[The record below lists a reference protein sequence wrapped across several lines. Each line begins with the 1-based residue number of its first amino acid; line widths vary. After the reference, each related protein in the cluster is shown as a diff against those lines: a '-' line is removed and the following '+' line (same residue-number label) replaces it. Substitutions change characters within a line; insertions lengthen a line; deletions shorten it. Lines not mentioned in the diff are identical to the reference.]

1 MSNQPGKSA
10 IKLPEKLSYGCGD
23 FASSM
28 FWKLFAI
35 YLPIFYTDTFG
46 ISAAAMGTMF
56 LFTRIWDTVT
66 DPIMGV
72 LADRTNS
79 RFGKYRPY
87 LLYMAIPFAVLGV
100 LMFST
105 PDLSTTGKLIYAYVT
120 YSLMWLAYTAIN
132 VPYATLMGVMT
143 NKPKVRT
150 SLASYRMV
158 GAFAGGLFITATA
171 NYFISTFGDGTTTDP
186 VGYRW
191 AITLYAVL
199 AAIFFFLTFIG
210 TKERLKPMQEQS
222 SLKDDLSD
230 LIKNKQWFIMLA
242 AGVAIL
248 IFNSL
253 RDGSIMYFFKYYVK
267 EQTLSLFGYQWDLG
281 YEFLSSA
288 YATMWLATNL
298 IGVMLAKP
306 ISAVIG
312 KKNTFMLSAAVS
324 AVVSFAIF
332 FMQPQ
337 NLIPIFLSNILI
349 GISAGIVLP
358 LVWSMFADIAD
369 WSEWK
374 TGRRAT
380 GLIFSSSSMS
390 QKLGTAL
397 GAALTG
403 WVLSLFSFEPNVE
416 QTTESLFGIRLMI
429 SVFAGLGALLA
440 VGIIYFYKL
449 DEDTMEKIE
458 VELEEARSKTE
469 QEL

>member
-1 MSNQPGKSA
+1 MSTESKNASIRLQ
-10 IKLPEKLSYGCGD
+10 EKLSYGCGD

-46 ISAAAMGTMF
+46 ISSTAMGTMF
-56 LFTRIWDTVT
+56 LITRIWDTGT

-72 LADRTNS
+72 LADRTKS

-87 LLYMAIPFAVLGV
+87 LLYMALPFAVLGV

-105 PDLSTTGKLIYAYVT
+105 PDFGSTGKLVYAYVT
-120 YSLMWLAYTAIN
+120 YSLMWLVYTAIN

-143 NKPKVRT
+143 NDPRVRT

-158 GAFAGGLFITATA
+158 GAFAGGLFVTATA
-171 NYFISTFGDGTTTDP
+171 NFFISSFGDGSSTDP
-186 VGYRW
+186 MGYQW
-191 AITLYAVL
+191 AITLYAAL
-199 AAIFFFLTFIG
+199 AAIFFFLTFSG

-222 SLKDDLSD
+222 SLKDDLAD
-230 LIKNKQWFIMLA
+230 LAKNKQWFIMLA
-242 AGVAIL
+242 AGVTIL

-253 RDGSIMYFFKYYVK
+253 RDGSIMYYFKYFVK
-267 EQTLSLFGYQWDLG
+267 EQTLSIFGYQ
-281 YEFLSSA
+281 YEMGFELLSSA
-288 YATMWLATNL
+288 YATIWLGTNL
-298 IGVMLAKP
+298 LGVMLAKP
-306 ISAVIG
+306 ISARIG
-312 KKNTFMLSAAVS
+312 KKNTFMLAAAVS
-324 AVVSFAIF
+324 ALISFAIY
-332 FMQPQ
+332 FMQPDS
-337 NLIPIFLSNILI
+337 LVLIFLSNILI

-403 WVLSLFSFEPNVE
+403 WVLGLFSFEPNVE
-416 QTTESLFGIRLMI
+416 QTSESLMGIRLMI
-429 SVFAGLGALLA
+429 SIFAGLGALLA
-440 VGIIYFYKL
+440 AAIIYFYKL
-449 DEDTMEKIE
+449 DEETMDKIE
-458 VELEEARSKTE
+458 VELEKARAEKGVE
-469 QEL
+469 N